1 MIEPANTTSA
11 KGDRA
16 EAPTN
21 IRYTVGVSDMK
32 LSAAAGD
39 LIVTHALG
47 SCIGVAIYDPSA
59 CVGGILH
66 YMLPLSTVDP
76 AKAAANPYMFGDTG
90 IPSFFQEA
98 YKLGA
103 KKERLRIVM
112 AGGAQVFEKQD
123 FFDIG
128 KRNIVIARKLFWKN
142 NLMIAAEH
150 VEGHIPRTLYLEMG
164 SGRTWLTSRGVRYDL

>member
-1 MIEPANTTSA
+1 MTELGTNASA
-11 KGDRA
+11 TGGHPGA
-16 EAPTN
+16 SASA
-21 IRYTVGVSDMK
+21 RYTVGVSDMA
-32 LSAAAGD
+32 LSARSGD

-47 SCIGVAIYDPSA
+47 SCIGIALYDPAS

-66 YMLPLSTVDP
+66 YMLPLSTVD
-76 AKAAANPYMFGDTG
+76 AVKASENPFMFGDTG
-90 IPSFFQEA
+90 IPAFFQAA

-103 KKERLRIVM
+103 KKENLRVVM

-142 NLMIAAEH
+142 NFMIAAEH
-150 VEGHIPRTLYLEMG
+150 VGGQIPRTLYLELG
-164 SGRTWLTSRGVRYDL
+164 SGKTWFTSRGERYEL